1 MSARIV
7 GSCTLL
13 MATASGKLAV
23 VKILTVNGFSVLEKV
38 TFSSGV
44 IPCLSWS
51 LKKAGE
57 LMGPSVNT
65 DFLDDLREMLGDEQF
80 TALIA
85 KYHEK
90 ESGCLPESGPKR
102 LPAETAGSKKHFMPG
117 QSLLN
122 WQKWKIWIPGKFAGS
137 SMESK

>member
-1 MSARIV
+1 MYARIV
-7 GSCTLL
+7 GSYTLL

-23 VKILTVNGFSVLEKV
+23 VKILTVNGFSALEKV

-90 ESGCLPESGPKR
+90 RIR
-102 LPAETAGSKKHFMPG
+102 LPSRERAETITRRNSRIRKAFYAGAKPSELAAMENLDTR
-117 QSLLN
+117 QICRIIN
-122 WQKWKIWIPGKFAGS
+122 GK
-137 SMESK
+137 